1 MLVPISSQSPIAACS
16 HQTLLALPLLLHAQ
30 PMPRPDPRQGSGR
43 IGHSIPYGCSL
54 QNIAE
59 QKDCAIELQEYTKKT
74 FLRPYSD
81 LTWGV

>member
-1 MLVPISSQSPIAACS
+1 MRQRW
-16 HQTLLALPLLLHAQ
+16 LLPRDALKLLPSEPKLILLLHAQ

-74 FLRPYSD
+74 SLRPYSD

>member
-1 MLVPISSQSPIAACS
+1 
-16 HQTLLALPLLLHAQ
+16 
-30 PMPRPDPRQGSGR
+30 MPRPDPRQGSGR